1 MKHFSSRR
9 RNEFRE
15 HSVFLRVV
23 ERGSFTAA
31 ANQLNVAVPKVSKK

>member
-1 MKHFSSRR
+1 M
-9 RNEFRE
+9 
-15 HSVFLRVV
+15 RVV